1 MNATKNNIGK
11 DKTTRRPA
19 TTKVTS
25 TTSRFR
31 KLASK
36 TKNFKRNSERQT
48 EICTDSTASNG
59 FLKCKFLPKQEEVE
73 IFQDCIDIIKIER
86 DFYKSLSKFSSL
98 YNLNPMQT
106 RDFDYPYNIALAIW
120 DIADIMK
127 RQNEDW
133 SNFKLILGND
143 KIQFAKEETYDVGT
157 TLFFIPVLPLFQML
171 SNKKLKQNTE
181 LLLSVYCYLYKVGD
195 VPFYRQENSYLYWIY
210 DMHEELLTQDDEN
223 EEDLREY
230 KREFLISKSIGNKIE
245 QKISNIKNLEFF
257 NHRLNNF
264 KVKNEFDRD
273 CQKIASDAFALYLQ
287 YPTKTVFTNKP
298 SSEENP
304 YDDDYCN
311 TAIGMEK
318 YISFVPDTKGSLYRN
333 IEESINAEFN
343 EFGSIEEP
351 TIYTPI
357 NGKNIITADFDFEN
371 RFFSLIENLHD
382 LLTT

>member
-1 MNATKNNIGK
+1 MNATKNYSGK
-11 DKTTRRPA
+11 DKTTRRTE

-25 TTSRFR
+25 TTSSLR

-36 TKNFKRNSERQT
+36 TKDFKRNSERQT
-48 EICTDSTASNG
+48 EISTYSTASNG
-59 FLKCKFLPKQEEVE
+59 FLKCRFLPKQEDVE
-73 IFQDCIDIIKIER
+73 ICRDCKDIINIER
-86 DFYKSLSKFSSL
+86 DFYKSLSTFSSQ

-120 DIADIMK
+120 DIGGKMK
-127 RQNEDW
+127 RINEDW
-133 SNFKLILGND
+133 SNFKLIIENE
-143 KIQFAKEETYDVGT
+143 KIQFAKQETFDVGT
-157 TLFFIPVLPLFQML
+157 TLFFIPVLPLFQMF
-171 SNKKLKQNTE
+171 SNKKLKQNAE
-181 LLLSVYCYLYKVGD
+181 LLLSVYCYLYKVAD
-195 VPFYRQENSYLYWIY
+195 VPYYRQEDSYLYWIY
-210 DMHEELLTQDDEN
+210 DMHEEWLTQDNKD
-223 EEDLREY
+223 EEDLQEY
-230 KREFLISKSIGNKIE
+230 RREFLISKNIGNKIE

-287 YPTKTVFTNKP
+287 YPTKKVFSNKP

-343 EFGSIEEP
+343 EYGSIEEP
-351 TIYTPI
+351 TIYIPI
-357 NGKNIITADFDFEN
+357 NGRSITTADFDFEK

>member
-11 DKTTRRPA
+11 DKTTRRTA

-25 TTSRFR
+25 TTSSLR
-31 KLASK
+31 KLDSK
-36 TKNFKRNSERQT
+36 TKDFKRNSERQT

-59 FLKCKFLPKQEEVE
+59 FLKCRFLPKQEEVE
-73 IFQDCIDIIKIER
+73 IFRDCKDIIKTER
-86 DFYKSLSKFSSL
+86 DFYKSLSKFSSQ

-120 DIADIMK
+120 DIESKIK

-133 SNFKLILGND
+133 SNFKLIIENE
-143 KIQFAKEETYDVGT
+143 KIQFAKEETFDVGT

-171 SNKKLKQNTE
+171 SNKKLKRNAE
-181 LLLSVYCYLYKVGD
+181 LLLCVYCYLYKVAD
-195 VPFYRQENSYLYWIY
+195 VPYYRQEDSYLYWIY
-210 DMHEELLTQDDEN
+210 DMHEEWLTQDDED

-230 KREFLISKSIGNKIE
+230 RREFLISKSIGNKIE
-245 QKISNIKNLEFF
+245 QKISNIQNLKFF
-257 NHRLNNF
+257 DERLVSF
-264 KVKNEFDRD
+264 KIRNEFDRD
-273 CQKIASDAFALYLQ
+273 CQKIASDAFALYLE
-287 YPTKTVFTNKP
+287 YPTKTIFTHKP

-304 YDDDYCN
+304 YEDDYSN

-318 YISFVPDTKGSLYRN
+318 YISFVADTKGSLYRN

-343 EFGSIEEP
+343 EYGSIEEP

-357 NGKNIITADFDFEN
+357 NGRSIITADFDFEN
-371 RFFSLIENLHD
+371 RFFNLIENLHD